1 MYTFKTLN
9 ENIAFSAIYC
19 DCCKHK
25 WTATKYVNKD
35 GKWIKTDFY
44 KRFDTL
50 DELKKFV
57 ENYEEA
63 ENRYYFSEDN
73 RESLPEIMDK
83 TFTEN
88 QLKEVYRDVINKEE
102 YHDFQEWFFDMLRS
116 GLILYIKEEA
126 KMPKLTNKL
135 MNVIAVYMDDET
147 REKVHLELAP
157 GSLVKN
163 NNLKNE
169 LTYRLRGES
178 ERIKN
183 GKRKIKRRSKS

>member
-1 MYTFKTLN
+1 MYTFKTSN

-25 WTATKYVNKD
+25 LTAIKYINKN
-35 GKWIKTDFY
+35 GKWIETDFY

-50 DELKKFV
+50 DELKEFV

-73 RESLPEIMDK
+73 RESLPEVMDK
-83 TFTEN
+83 TFTED
-88 QLKEVYRDVINKEE
+88 QLKEVYRDIVDKEE

-126 KMPKLTNKL
+126 KVPKLTNKL
-135 MNVIAVYMDDET
+135 MDVIAVYMDDET

-157 GSLVKN
+157 CRPEKF
-163 NNLKNE
+163 LKRYLELDSDFAELLYNE
-169 LTYRLRGES
+169 FG
-178 ERIKN
+178 I
-183 GKRKIKRRSKS
+183 GV